1 MSIRILL
8 ADDHQILRE
17 ELRALIQQEPEME
30 VVAEAENGRQAVE
43 LARELK
49 PDLVI
54 MDVGMPVLNGMEA
67 TRQISSE
74 NTGLRI
80 IALSIHSD
88 PRYVEEMLK
97 AGATGYL
104 LKQRAFSELILAI
117 RAVMADESFL
127 SPGVTQILIQDYIK
141 SLSASQGSP
150 FAVLSPREREI
161 VQLLAEGFSAKKI
174 ASQLHVSTKTVDTH
188 RQNIMRKLN
197 LSSVADLVKYAIREG
212 LTHLES

>member
-1 MSIRILL
+1 MSISILL

-17 ELRALIQQEPEME
+17 GLRALIQQEKDMT
-30 VVAEAENGRQAVE
+30 VLAEAENGRQAVE
-43 LARELK
+43 LAQKLN
-49 PDLVI
+49 PDLII
-54 MDVGMPVLNGMEA
+54 MDVGLPVLNGIEA
-67 TRQISSE
+67 TRQVITERPSQKV
-74 NTGLRI
+74 

-97 AGATGYL
+97 AGASGYL
-104 LKQRAFSELILAI
+104 LKQRAFSELVLAI

-141 SLSASQGSP
+141 SLAISQESP
-150 FAVLSPREREI
+150 FAILSPREREV

-174 ASQLHVSTKTVDTH
+174 AAQLNVSTKTVDTH

-212 LTHLES
+212 ITGL